1 MSVAASRAP
10 DLAARD
16 GLSAL
21 ERAKR
26 QPLMLGLFLPI
37 QNGGWTIST
46 APRGTDWSFDY
57 NARLIVQAEEA
68 GFDLAFGLAQWLGS
82 EGHGGA
88 TKYRKYTIDPLLATC
103 GVAAL
108 THNIMLISTVHVL
121 YGWHPLHLAK
131 LGATMDHMTNGRWGL
146 NLVTGF
152 RPNEIDMFGLDPIPH
167 DERYVR
173 AAEFT
178 EMLDQLWRSEAD
190 VTWTGDYWSLKD
202 AYVSPKPVN
211 GRPILVNAGSS
222 EAGLDYAATYS
233 DLIFITSPGGA
244 EIGAALETL
253 PAHTARIK
261 ALAAERG
268 REVRT
273 VINPHVICRD
283 TEREVEEICQAILDG
298 EDAPAVDSLVGTMQR
313 GDQESWRGH
322 ERRQRVIGGNIQIF
336 GTPEQVVEQF
346 AALKD
351 AGCDGLQINFFD
363 FAPDLAYFADKVL
376 PLMRQAGLRLGGS

>member
-1 MSVAASRAP
+1 MTITASRAP
-10 DLAARD
+10 DLATRD

-26 QPLMLGLFLPI
+26 QPLILGLFLPI
-37 QNGGWTIST
+37 QNGGWTISS
-46 APRGTDWSFDY
+46 AARNTDWSFDY
-57 NARLIVQAEEA
+57 NAKLIVKAEEA

-88 TKYRKYTIDPLLATC
+88 TKYRKFSIDPLLVTS

-108 THNIMLISTVHVL
+108 TRNIMLISTVHVL

-131 LGATMDHMTNGRWGL
+131 LGATMDHMTGGRWGL

-152 RPNEIDMFGLDPIPH
+152 RPNEIEMFGLDPIPR

-178 EMLDQLWRSEAD
+178 DILDTLWRSEED
-190 VTWTGDYWSLKD
+190 ISWEGDYWSLKS
-202 AYVSPKPVN
+202 AYVSPKPVH

-222 EAGLDYAATYS
+222 KAGLAYAAKYS

-244 EIGAALETL
+244 EISAALKTL
-253 PAHTARIK
+253 PAHTAEIK
-261 ALAAERG
+261 ALAAEQG
-268 REVRT
+268 REIRT

-283 TEREVEEICQAILDG
+283 TEREVDQVCKAILVG
-298 EDAPAVDSLVGTMQR
+298 EDAPAVNSLVGTMRQ
-313 GDQESWRGH
+313 GDQSSWRGH
-322 ERRQRVIGGNIQIF
+322 ERQQRIIGGNIQIF

-346 AALKD
+346 AALKG

-363 FAPDLAYFADKVL
+363 FAPDLAYFAKSVL
-376 PLMRQAGLRLGGS
+376 PLMKQAGLRV

>member
-1 MSVAASRAP
+1 MTITGSRAS
-10 DLAARD
+10 DLATRD

-26 QPLMLGLFLPI
+26 QPLILGLFLPI
-37 QNGGWTIST
+37 QNGGWTISS
-46 APRGTDWSFDY
+46 AARNTDWSFDY
-57 NARLIVQAEEA
+57 NAKLIVKAEEA

-88 TKYRKYTIDPLLATC
+88 TKYRKFSIDPLLVTS

-108 THNIMLISTVHVL
+108 TRNIMLISTVHVL

-131 LGATMDHMTNGRWGL
+131 LGATMDHMTGGRWGL

-152 RPNEIDMFGLDPIPH
+152 RPNEIEMFGLDPIPR

-178 EMLDQLWRSEAD
+178 DILDTLWRSEED
-190 VTWTGDYWSLKD
+190 ISWEGDYWSLKS
-202 AYVSPKPVN
+202 AYVSPKPVH

-222 EAGLDYAATYS
+222 KAGLAYAAKYS

-244 EIGAALETL
+244 EISAALKTL
-253 PAHTARIK
+253 PAHTAEIK
-261 ALAAERG
+261 ALAAEQG
-268 REVRT
+268 REIRT

-283 TEREVEEICQAILDG
+283 TEREVDQVCKAILVG
-298 EDAPAVDSLVGTMQR
+298 EDAPAVNSLVGTMRQ
-313 GDQESWRGH
+313 GDQSSWRGH
-322 ERRQRVIGGNIQIF
+322 ERRQRIIGGNVQIF

-363 FAPDLAYFADKVL
+363 FAPDLAYFAKNVL
-376 PLMRQAGLRLGGS
+376 PLMKQAGLRV

>member
-1 MSVAASRAP
+1 MTITASRAP
-10 DLAARD
+10 DLATRD

-26 QPLMLGLFLPI
+26 QPLILGLFLPI
-37 QNGGWTIST
+37 QNGGWTISS
-46 APRGTDWSFDY
+46 AARNTDWSFDY
-57 NARLIVQAEEA
+57 NAKLIVKAEEA

-88 TKYRKYTIDPLLATC
+88 TKYRKFSIDPLLVTS

-108 THNIMLISTVHVL
+108 TRNIMLISTVHVL

-131 LGATMDHMTNGRWGL
+131 LGATMDHMTGGRWGL

-152 RPNEIDMFGLDPIPH
+152 RPNEIEMFGLDPIPR

-178 EMLDQLWRSEAD
+178 DILDTLWRSEED
-190 VTWTGDYWSLKD
+190 ISWKGDYWSLKN
-202 AYVSPKPVN
+202 AYVSPKPVH

-222 EAGLDYAATYS
+222 KAGLAYAAKYS

-244 EIGAALETL
+244 EISAALKTL
-253 PAHTARIK
+253 PAHTAEIK
-261 ALAAERG
+261 ALAAEQG
-268 REVRT
+268 REIRT

-283 TEREVEEICQAILDG
+283 TEREVDQVCKAILVG
-298 EDAPAVDSLVGTMQR
+298 EDAPAVNSLVGTMRQ
-313 GDQESWRGH
+313 GDQSSWRGH
-322 ERRQRVIGGNIQIF
+322 ERRQRIIGGNVQIF

-346 AALKD
+346 TALKD

-363 FAPDLAYFADKVL
+363 FAPDLAYFAKNVL
-376 PLMRQAGLRLGGS
+376 PLMKQAGLRV